1 MSLIKSSNFYFQF
14 CTILAAALIGGSWW
28 CTVRSSGEGSGPSM
42 GLIFGLYW
50 LLLMMWILPEFRIP
64 KKSTYILLVFV
75 IGFGLAGM
83 QGYGQFNQW
92 MQGFFYFDRS
102 ANLYTP
108 ISPLYGV
115 YHLFICGLT
124 WGGWP
129 ALLLSWILLHRTS
142 EKLWIQRIIIAVAAY
157 VLMQWLISLFPH
169 LFLPLYSRGYYQDLA
184 FCPDC
189 QRTLNTAANTYGYL
203 GMVVLLTLHSAWV
216 ERKSLYVILPIA
228 LGFALSFS
236 FGGLLH
242 RVDVHVE
249 NPWWKMWEYTCGFGG
264 GMALFSTFWLLKKRG
279 ILQNYIAKIPDSP
292 PAWQLWLGFW
302 IPLYFAIGELSRDRL
317 HQVAKVWNILY
328 GFDARDL
335 FAMLALFAVVIVW
348 GLLCLHLIRFL
359 RHREDADILRF
370 RHPFK
375 IFLIVYNGFYA
386 LILLYWIRF
395 PLSFENNVISI
406 LTLLSMTGVNILL
419 VRLNS
424 VLADSN
430 IT

>member
-1 MSLIKSSNFYFQF
+1 MTSFKLFPGYQF
-14 CTILAAALIGGSWW
+14 RTVLTAALIGGSWW

-50 LLLMMWILPEFRIP
+50 LLLMIWAFSQFKIP

-92 MQGFFYFDRS
+92 MQGVFYFDRR
-102 ANLYTP
+102 ADLYTP

-129 ALLLSWILLHRTS
+129 ALLLSWILLYRTS
-142 EKLWIQRIIIAVAAY
+142 EKLWIQRIVVAIAAY
-157 VLMQWLISLFPH
+157 ALMQWLISLFPH
-169 LFLPLYSRGYYQDLA
+169 LFLPLYGRGYYQDLV

-189 QRTLNTAANTYGYL
+189 QRTLDTAANTYGYL
-203 GMVVLLTLHSAWV
+203 GMFLLLTVHSAWV

-236 FGGLLH
+236 VGGLLH
-242 RVDVHVE
+242 RLDVYVE
-249 NPWWKMWEYTCGFGG
+249 NPWWKMWEYTCGFGAG
-264 GMALFSTFWLLKKRG
+264 LALSATFWLLKKRG
-279 ILQNYIAKIPDSP
+279 ILQDYIAKSPDSP

-302 IPLYFAIGELSRDRL
+302 IPLYFAIGELTRDRL

-328 GFDARDL
+328 GFDVRAL
-335 FAMLALFAVVIVW
+335 FAMFALFAVVLVGI
-348 GLLCLHLIRFL
+348 LFCLRLIRFL
-359 RHREDADILRF
+359 HHHEDADILRF
-370 RHPFK
+370 RHPFEV
-375 IFLIVYNGFYA
+375 FLIVYNGFYA
-386 LILLYWIRF
+386 LILLYWIRL
-395 PLSFENNVISI
+395 PLTFENNVISI
-406 LTLLSMTGVNILL
+406 LTLLSVTGANILL
-419 VRLNS
+419 VRLDS
-424 VLADSN
+424 AMADSN
-430 IT
+430 IP